1 MSNPPSSSMSVN
13 DEDSKS
19 VDDEVVVHRIES
31 IGSMKMD
38 MSFEIPLKDA
48 RKKSASDSMSPTSTQ
63 GQHGSLSMMEET
75 DMDMTMTSDV
85 LSEMKAT
92 TMKKK
97 QQLTQL
103 ADKCGLELVLM

>member
-75 DMDMTMTSDV
+75 EMSMTSDV